1 MAVYD
6 LFFLG
11 IYWRV
16 GFLGHVTFCLTF
28 WGIGK
33 PFSKAIALFYIPTCS
48 LGGLQFLT
56 NT

>member
-6 LFFLG
+6 LFFGG